1 MNKCKVIFRDET
13 LKQDIVIDCELD
25 DENTL
30 SAKMFFDPPADKNTD
45 IGKLSGTLAHAFYK
59 MLKKWRSLDMI

>member
-1 MNKCKVIFRDET
+1 MSKCKVIFRDEE

-30 SAKMFFDPPADKNTD
+30 SAKMSFDPPADKNTD
-45 IGKLSGTLAHAFYK
+45 LGKLSGTLAHAFYK
-59 MLKKWRSLDMI
+59 MLKDGEA